1 MAELTTEELE
11 REIVVYDKQK
21 LISYCL
27 KLFETNRHLV
37 DTNTALQRAA
47 KEIQKESE
55 LTKEVNKQLVEM
67 PVLKFIIYK
76 LKSRKK

>member
-1 MAELTTEELE
+1 MAELTKDELE
-11 REIVVYDKQK
+11 YEIVRYDKQK

-27 KLFETNRHLV
+27 KLFETNKRLV
-37 DTNTALQRAA
+37 ETNTALHKAA
-47 KEIQKESE
+47 KKIEEESK

-67 PVLKFIIYK
+67 PVLKFIRYK